1 MLGEQGIVLG
11 GCNLKKL
18 SALDRFFKLTERG
31 TTVNTEIIAGFTT
44 FVTLA
49 YIILVNPNV
58 LSEAGIPKEAAIAA
72 TILATVGTTLM
83 VGLIAN
89 LPMASAPGLGL
100 QAFFTYTVVIGMGLT
115 WQTALGAVFVS
126 GVVFFILTITG
137 ALQYIVK
144 AIPEVLKISISVGI
158 GLFIAFIGLRAAGV
172 VVADPNTL
180 VAVGDLTQPAVIL
193 SLLGV
198 FVAAALMSRN
208 VKGGLLIAILGTTA
222 VGMLL
227 GIFDS
232 PKSFSD
238 VFSLTPPKIGA
249 TFCQLDLLAAFK
261 YGLVSIVFSFTIV
274 EMFDNI
280 GTLIGLTRRAGLVNE
295 DGSIPNLNRFM
306 LANSL
311 GTMWSAIVGT
321 CTVTTYVENAAG
333 ITEGG
338 RTGLTAVVVAIL
350 FALTM
355 FFAPLVS
362 LIPSYA
368 TAPALIIIGAL
379 MLQGITDID
388 FTDFS
393 DALPAF
399 LTIILMPLTYN
410 IAQGIAFGFISYAI
424 IKPLTGKAKE
434 VHWLVYIIAIVF
446 VINFALRLG

>member
-1 MLGEQGIVLG
+1 MPKQ
-11 GCNLKKL
+11 NR
-18 SALDRFFKLTERG
+18 LDKFFHLTARG
-31 TTVNTEIIAGFTT
+31 TNVRTEIIAGLTT
-44 FVTLA
+44 FVTIA

-72 TILATVGTTLM
+72 TILATVGTTLL

-100 QAFFTYTVVIGMGLT
+100 QAFFTYTVVLGMGLN

-126 GVVFFILTITG
+126 GLVFFILTITG
-137 ALQYIVK
+137 VLKYIVQS
-144 AIPEVLKISISVGI
+144 IPEVLKISISVGI

-172 VVADPNTL
+172 VVADANTL
-180 VAVGDLTQPAVIL
+180 VAVGNITQPAVIL

-198 FVAAALMSRN
+198 FLAGALMAKN
-208 VKGGLLIAILGTTA
+208 VRGSLLIAILGVTA
-222 VGMLL
+222 IGMLL
-227 GIFDS
+227 GIFEA
-232 PKSFSD
+232 PKSYQDIIIFTLPSIK
-238 VFSLTPPKIGA
+238 P
-249 TFCQLDLLAAFK
+249 TFAQLDIIAAIK

-280 GTLIGLTRRAGLVNE
+280 GTIIGLSRRAGLVDEKGNIL
-295 DGSIPNLNRFM
+295 SLNRFL
-306 LANSL
+306 LANSF
-311 GTMWSAIVGT
+311 GTMWSALVGT
-321 CTVTTYVENAAG
+321 CTVTTYVENATG
-333 ITEGG
+333 IAEGG
-338 RTGLTAVVVAIL
+338 RTGLTALVVAVL
-350 FALTM
+350 FGLTI
-355 FFAPLVS
+355 FLTPLVT

-379 MLQGITDID
+379 MIQGIKDID

-424 IKPLTGKAKE
+424 IKPLTGQAKE
-434 VHWLVYIIAIVF
+434 VHWLVYFIAIAFMV
-446 VINFALRLG
+446 NFALRLA

>member
-1 MLGEQGIVLG
+1 ME
-11 GCNLKKL
+11 KT
-18 SALDRFFKLTERG
+18 SALDRFFKLSERG
-31 TTVNTEIIAGFTT
+31 TDVNTEIVAGLTT

-49 YIILVNPNV
+49 YIIFVNPNV

-72 TILATVGTTLM
+72 TILATVGTTLL
-83 VGLIAN
+83 VGLFAN

-100 QAFFTYTVVIGMGLT
+100 QAFFTYTVVLGMGLT

-137 ALQYIVK
+137 VLQYIVRS
-144 AIPEVLKISISVGI
+144 IPEVLKISISVGV

-172 VVADPNTL
+172 VVENPNTL
-180 VAVGDLTQPAVIL
+180 VSIGDVTEPAVIL

-198 FVAAALMSRN
+198 FAAGILIAKN
-208 VKGGLLIAILGTTA
+208 VRGGLLLSILGTTV

-232 PKSFSD
+232 PKSVGD
-238 VFSLTPPKIGA
+238 VISLSFPRIDA
-249 TFCQLDLLAAFK
+249 TFGQLDLMAAVK
-261 YGLVSIVFSFTIV
+261 YGLISIVFSFTIV

-280 GTLIGLTRRAGLVNE
+280 GTLIGLSRRAGLMDE
-295 DGSIPNLNRFM
+295 EGRIPNLNRFLM
-306 LANSL
+306 ANSI

-321 CTVTTYVENAAG
+321 CTVTTYVENASG

-338 RTGLTAVVVAIL
+338 KTGLTAVVVAIL
-350 FALTM
+350 FALTI
-355 FFAPLVS
+355 FFAPLVT
-362 LIPSYA
+362 LIPGYA

-379 MLQGITDID
+379 MIQGVKDID
-388 FTDFS
+388 FAEFS

-424 IKPLTGKAKE
+424 IKPLTGKAKD
-434 VHWLVYIIAIVF
+434 VHWLVYIIAIAF
-446 VINFALRLG
+446 IINFALRLA

>member
-1 MLGEQGIVLG
+1 MPKQ
-11 GCNLKKL
+11 NR
-18 SALDRFFKLTERG
+18 LDKFFHLTARG
-31 TTVNTEIIAGFTT
+31 TNVRTEIIAGLTT
-44 FVTLA
+44 FVTIA

-72 TILATVGTTLM
+72 TILATVGTTLL

-100 QAFFTYTVVIGMGLT
+100 QAFFTYTVVLGMGLN

-126 GVVFFILTITG
+126 GLVFFILTITG
-137 ALQYIVK
+137 ALKYIVES
-144 AIPEVLKISISVGI
+144 IPEVLKISISVGI

-172 VVADPNTL
+172 VVADANTL
-180 VAVGDLTQPAVIL
+180 VAVGNITQPAVIL

-198 FVAAALMSRN
+198 FLAGALMARN
-208 VKGGLLIAILGTTA
+208 IRGSLLIAILGVTA
-222 VGMLL
+222 IGMLL
-227 GIFDS
+227 GIFDA
-232 PKSFSD
+232 PKSYQD
-238 VFSLTPPKIGA
+238 II
-249 TFCQLDLLAAFK
+249 TFTLPNIKPTFAQLDIIAAIK

-280 GTLIGLTRRAGLVNE
+280 GTIIGLSRRAGLIDETGNIL
-295 DGSIPNLNRFM
+295 SLNRFL

-311 GTMWSAIVGT
+311 GTMWSALVGT
-321 CTVTTYVENAAG
+321 CTVTTYVENATG
-333 ITEGG
+333 IAEGG
-338 RTGLTAVVVAIL
+338 RTGLTALVVAAL
-350 FALTM
+350 FAFTIFLT
-355 FFAPLVS
+355 PLVT

-379 MLQGITDID
+379 MIQGVKDID

-424 IKPLTGKAKE
+424 IKPLTGRAKE
-434 VHWLVYIIAIVF
+434 VHWLVYFIAIAF
-446 VINFALRLG
+446 IINFALRLA

>member
-1 MLGEQGIVLG
+1 MPKQ
-11 GCNLKKL
+11 NR
-18 SALDRFFKLTERG
+18 LDKFFHLTARG
-31 TTVNTEIIAGFTT
+31 TNVRTEIIAGLTT
-44 FVTLA
+44 FVTIA

-72 TILATVGTTLM
+72 TILATVGTTLL

-100 QAFFTYTVVIGMGLT
+100 QAFFTYTVVLGMGLN

-126 GVVFFILTITG
+126 GLVFFILTITG
-137 ALQYIVK
+137 ALKYIVES
-144 AIPEVLKISISVGI
+144 IPEVLKISISVGI

-172 VVADPNTL
+172 VVADANTL
-180 VAVGDLTQPAVIL
+180 VAVGNITQPAVIL

-198 FVAAALMSRN
+198 FLAGALMARN
-208 VKGGLLIAILGTTA
+208 IRGSLLIAILGVTA
-222 VGMLL
+222 IGMLL
-227 GIFDS
+227 GIFEA
-232 PKSFSD
+232 PKSYQD
-238 VFSLTPPKIGA
+238 II
-249 TFCQLDLLAAFK
+249 TFTLPNIKPTFAQLDIIAAIK

-280 GTLIGLTRRAGLVNE
+280 GTIIGLSRRAGLIDETGNIL
-295 DGSIPNLNRFM
+295 SLNRFL

-311 GTMWSAIVGT
+311 GTMWSALVGT
-321 CTVTTYVENAAG
+321 CTVTTYVENATG
-333 ITEGG
+333 IAEGG
-338 RTGLTAVVVAIL
+338 RTGLTALVVAAL
-350 FALTM
+350 FAFTIFLT
-355 FFAPLVS
+355 PLVT

-379 MLQGITDID
+379 MIQGVKDID

-424 IKPLTGKAKE
+424 IKPLTGRAKE
-434 VHWLVYIIAIVF
+434 VHWLVYFIAIAF
-446 VINFALRLG
+446 IINFALRLA

>member
-1 MLGEQGIVLG
+1 MPD
-11 GCNLKKL
+11 KTR
-18 SALDRFFKLTERG
+18 LDKFFQLTARG
-31 TTVNTEIIAGFTT
+31 TNVRTEVIAGLTT
-44 FVTLA
+44 FVTIA

-72 TILATVGTTLM
+72 TILATVGTTLL

-100 QAFFTYTVVIGMGLT
+100 QAFFTYTVVLGMGLN

-137 ALQYIVK
+137 ALKYIVDS
-144 AIPEVLKISISVGI
+144 IPEVLKISISVGI

-172 VVADPNTL
+172 VVADSNTL
-180 VAVGDLTQPAVIL
+180 VAVGDITQPAVIL

-198 FVAAALMSRN
+198 FVAGALMARN
-208 VKGGLLIAILGTTA
+208 VRGSLLIAILGVTA
-222 VGMLL
+222 AGMLL
-227 GIFDS
+227 GVFEA
-232 PKSFSD
+232 PKSYQD
-238 VFSLTPPKIGA
+238 VI
-249 TFCQLDLLAAFK
+249 TFALPSIKPTFAQLDIIAAIK
-261 YGLVSIVFSFTIV
+261 YGLISIIFSFTIV

-280 GTLIGLTRRAGLVNE
+280 GTIIGLTRRAGLVDEEGNIL
-295 DGSIPNLNRFM
+295 SLNRFL

-311 GTMWSAIVGT
+311 GTMWSALVGT
-321 CTVTTYVENAAG
+321 CTVTTYVENATG
-333 ITEGG
+333 IAEGG
-338 RTGLTAVVVAIL
+338 RTGLTALVVAGL
-350 FALTM
+350 FGLTI
-355 FFAPLVS
+355 FLTPLVT

-379 MLQGITDID
+379 MIQGIKDID

-424 IKPLTGKAKE
+424 VKPLTGKTKE
-434 VHWLVYIIAIVF
+434 VHWLVYLIAIAF
-446 VINFALRLG
+446 VINFALRLA